1 MIAGDDAVPNMQ
13 AGSRRQAALS
23 EWQRGFAVG
32 TRSFIK
38 SKANSYNL
46 PLAPPLGE
54 LSSKARLRGAARSHG
69 YRKTK
74 ANPYNPERT
83 LYEFALD
90 FIKPGVLTAT
100 PQPLRRQLPF
110 QGRFG

>member
-13 AGSRRQAALS
+13 AGSRRQAALGES
-23 EWQRGFAVG
+23 QRGFAVG

-54 LSSKARLRGAARSHG
+54 LSSKARLRGAAG
-69 YRKTK
+69 TCGFLNGQ
-74 ANPYNPERT
+74 ANS
-83 LYEFALD
+83 
-90 FIKPGVLTAT
+90 
-100 PQPLRRQLPF
+100 
-110 QGRFG
+110 